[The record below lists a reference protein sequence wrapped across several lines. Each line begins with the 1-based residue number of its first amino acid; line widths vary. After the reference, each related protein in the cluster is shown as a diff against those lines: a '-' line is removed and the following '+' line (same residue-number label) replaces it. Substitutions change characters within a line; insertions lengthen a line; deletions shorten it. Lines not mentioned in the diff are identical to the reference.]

1 MNHVALVMSL
11 NKRFD
16 RKVIEG
22 VTRFVRESG
31 EWSVFVEDDPKAKIP
46 DFHHG
51 QFDGVIADLDDPR
64 IPKRLVGLGI
74 PAVGVGTIREDCPWE
89 LDISTVSTNN
99 RRIVKTVQD
108 KCPRDIVFSV
118 ECGTPEQA
126 ARSLEHLGKF
136 V

>member
-1 MNHVALVMSL
+1 MKHVALVMSL

-31 EWSVFVEDDPKAKIP
+31 GWSVFLEDDPKAKIP

-51 QFDGVIADLDDPR
+51 HFDGVIADLDDPR

-74 PAVGVGTIREDCPWE
+74 PAVGVGAIREDRSWG

-99 RRIVKTVQD
+99 RRIAVL
-108 KCPRDIVFSV
+108 
-118 ECGTPEQA
+118 A
-126 ARSLEHLGKF
+126 AEHLLERKLRNFAYCG
-136 V
+136 VPDRP